1 MLQLLIEVATMKT
14 AALLAAASILLA
26 SAAIVSTSASA
37 QSAAPPVLT
46 PAPPPPGIHDPG
58 VKAVTPKAATAPVI
72 VTKSTSGANLPSMQ
86 DPDTAN
92 DGKHMN
98 LPDVSRHQE
107 GENEIEEYRR
117 SGMLYMVV
125 VTPRNGIPQSYNV
138 DPDGTRHMQ
147 TGEAPVHPA
156 MYKVLEWGKSK
167 PAEAD
172 SSGEP

>member
-1 MLQLLIEVATMKT
+1 MKT

-26 SAAIVSTSASA
+26 STAFAPNSASA
-37 QSAAPPVLT
+37 QSSAPPVLT
-46 PAPPPPGIHDPG
+46 PAPPPPGMNAPG
-58 VKAVTPKAATAPVI
+58 VKAVPPKAAAAPAI
-72 VTKSTSGANLPSMQ
+72 VTRTTGGAGLPSMQ

-98 LPDVSRHQE
+98 LPEVSRRQD
-107 GENEIEEYRR
+107 GENQIEEYRR

-125 VTPRNGIPQSYNV
+125 VTPRGGIPQSYNV

-147 TGEAPVHPA
+147 TGQAPVRPA

>member
-1 MLQLLIEVATMKT
+1 MLTILTEVASMKT

-26 SAAIVSTSASA
+26 AAAIGSTSISA
-37 QSAAPPVLT
+37 QSGTPPVLT
-46 PAPPPPGIHDPG
+46 PAPPPPGINDPG
-58 VKAVTPKAATAPVI
+58 VKTIAPKSTAAPAI
-72 VTKSTSGANLPSMQ
+72 VTKSANGTSLPSAQ
-86 DPDTAN
+86 GPDTAS

-98 LPDVSRHQE
+98 IPDVSRHQE
-107 GENEIEEYRR
+107 GENDIQEYRR

-125 VTPRNGIPQSYNV
+125 VTPRNGIPQSYTV

-147 TGEAPVHPA
+147 TGQPPVHPA

-172 SSGEP
+172 STGEP

>member
-1 MLQLLIEVATMKT
+1 MKT

-26 SAAIVSTSASA
+26 SAALGPTSVSA
-37 QSAAPPVLT
+37 QSSASPVLT
-46 PAPPPPGIHDPG
+46 PAPPPPGMNAPG
-58 VKAVTPKAATAPVI
+58 VKAIASKPDAAPAI
-72 VTKSTSGANLPSMQ
+72 VTKSSSGATLPSTQ
-86 DPDTAN
+86 GPDAAS
-92 DGKHMN
+92 DGKHMT

-125 VTPRNGIPQSYNV
+125 VTPRSGIPQSYNV

-147 TGEAPVHPA
+147 TGQPPVHPA